1 MTKSWQSQAIGLAA
15 GACLLTAVSAAQA
28 APTPSG
34 LIDLGGLTIT
44 NGQSQDV
51 DFDLDGHADFRFS
64 VGIDN
69 FGFGSVNNDGIIRFS
84 GYSASGFFFNPNTEE
99 SGFGVG
105 HNTIATNGSGGAKG
119 VGPGHTVI
127 GHETVNFGDGADALY
142 DSFEVIA
149 DGQES
154 GETLA
159 GEQDGVIDPAN
170 GQDGDVLVGQFYQ
183 QDEEQVLTPMFF
195 LDIDIGSDQN
205 GPTLTLN
212 TGAFERGD
220 VIHIANLPEPGAA
233 ALLLGGLIGLG
244 AYRRRRQA

>member
-51 DFDLDGHADFRFS
+51 DFDGDGLLDFNFRVSEGVISFRGYGVFGVFS
-64 VGIDN
+64 NG
-69 FGFGSVNNDGIIRFS
+69 
-84 GYSASGFFFNPNTEE
+84 EQ
-99 SGFGVG
+99 SGFGFG
-105 HNTIATNGSGGAKG
+105 HNTIATNGSGGALG

-127 GHETVNFGDGADALY
+127 GHETVNFGEGANALY

-149 DGQES
+149 DGEES
-154 GETLA
+154 GDTLA
-159 GEQDGVIDPAN
+159 GEIEGVIDPAN
-170 GQDGDVLVGQFYQ
+170 GQEGDVLVGQFYQ
-183 QDEEQVLTPMFF
+183 LDGEQVLNPMFF
-195 LDIDIGSDQN
+195 LDIDIGTDQN

-212 TGAFERGD
+212 TGAFEQGD
-220 VIHIANLPEPGAA
+220 TIHIAALPEPGAA